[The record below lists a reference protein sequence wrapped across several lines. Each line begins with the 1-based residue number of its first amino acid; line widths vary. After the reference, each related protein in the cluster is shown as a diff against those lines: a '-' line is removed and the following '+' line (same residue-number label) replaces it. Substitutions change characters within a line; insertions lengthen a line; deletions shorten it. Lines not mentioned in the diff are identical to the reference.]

1 MVSLFC
7 CCFHLKETKRKHF
20 REQNHLTHFS
30 RRSSIEH
37 TAFDRSKWIKAR
49 DVSWLDRLI
58 TATTSIISAWVSFF
72 FVRDRLR
79 TDTEKLFKD
88 TEGML
93 DNLIFSND
101 DRRLKN
107 QKNRFL
113 DELVEAKTIW
123 LKLRRRVDDDDD

>member
-1 MVSLFC
+1 MSDLTQPIVASIQ
-7 CCFHLKETKRKHF
+7 KIN
-20 REQNHLTHFS
+20 QNV
-30 RRSSIEH
+30 SSIQRLVGQ
-37 TAFDRSKWIKAR
+37 TGSKQE
-49 DVSWLDRLI
+49 L
-58 TATTSIISAWVSFF
+58 
-72 FVRDRLR
+72 DRLR

-101 DRRLKN
+101 DRRLKS
-107 QKNRFL
+107 QKNRLL